1 MRIHASTVRCTPAF
15 RRMRFRWVCTV
26 CSEMCSCRAITLG
39 SGHSDHARI
48 TSNCF
53 LENRQGLEDAVLCFI
68 RKELTRWAC
77 T

>member
-1 MRIHASTVRCTPAF
+1 
-15 RRMRFRWVCTV
+15 
-26 CSEMCSCRAITLG
+26 
-39 SGHSDHARI
+39 
-48 TSNCF
+48 